1 MSSADPDAPMG
12 VMLGAGVG
20 ELVVAASTGFM
31 NRHES
36 DSARVMDCMC
46 ATVAGEVESR
56 RGRSLP
62 TNGGGPHWVLIA
74 SSHCPYL
81 LLEPFSL
88 ASVAATDF

>member
-1 MSSADPDAPMG
+1 MSSADPEAPMG

-31 NRHES
+31 KRHES

-56 RGRSLP
+56 RGRSLS
-62 TNGGGPHWVLIA
+62 TNEGV
-74 SSHCPYL
+74 SSFVQGDHSGQLQPPVDL
-81 LLEPFSL
+81 DLECSTILPGQ
-88 ASVAATDF
+88 

>member
-1 MSSADPDAPMG
+1 MSSADPEAPMG

-31 NRHES
+31 KRHES

-56 RGRSLP
+56 RGRSLS
-62 TNGGGPHWVLIA
+62 TNEGGPHLVKISRPTLRRETYNN
-74 SSHCPYL
+74 C
-81 LLEPFSL
+81 
-88 ASVAATDF
+88 

>member
-31 NRHES
+31 KRHES
-36 DSARVMDCMC
+36 DSARVIDCMC

-62 TNGGGPHWVLIA
+62 TNEGVSSFVVLIA
-74 SSHCPYL
+74 SPHCPTC
-81 LLEPFSL
+81 S
-88 ASVAATDF
+88 